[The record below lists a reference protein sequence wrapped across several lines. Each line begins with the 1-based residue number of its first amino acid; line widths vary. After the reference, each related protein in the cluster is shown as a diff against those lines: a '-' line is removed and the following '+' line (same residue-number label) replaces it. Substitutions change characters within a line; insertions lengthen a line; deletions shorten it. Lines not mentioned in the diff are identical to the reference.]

1 MTTPGMTNIEALI
14 PETPQRKPRWIRL
27 RRFAPLLG
35 AAIFLLAMRIVF
47 RELRNFRYH
56 EVAAYLDLLPAA
68 RIAVAI
74 LGTAGSYLALAII
87 DLLGT
92 RAAGRKLPLPRV
104 AFASFV
110 SSAVSNNVG
119 LSGLAG
125 GSLRYKLYTT
135 WGVDAGDT
143 ARIIAFAA
151 VAFWLGFLTLGGAVL
166 TVDPLTLP
174 PFIGPLLLIAPLVYV
189 AIVVMR
195 GEREVRIGKWMFV
208 LPRPRIAA
216 LQLGISSVDWLCSA
230 IVFAAVLP
238 AHRVSFLTALA
249 VFLGAQVAG
258 VISNLPG
265 GVGVFEAAVFSLL
278 AGSVPAAELAGA
290 LIAWRAIYYLLPLA
304 IAGVMLAAGEVLRR
318 RAELARLGRGVA
330 QTVSL
335 FAPAVFSIGIFVAG
349 VILLTS
355 GATPAERP
363 RVHLLRAS
371 VPLPLVEI
379 AHLAGSVAGIG
390 LLLIA
395 RGVQRRLNGA
405 YALAAALLGVGIVA
419 SLLKGL
425 DYEEAVVV
433 AIPLIGLVAC
443 RREFYRRTA
452 LLDEPF
458 TGAWIAAIALTV
470 ASTLWIGFFAYRHI
484 EYEPDLWWRF
494 SFFGDAPRFLR
505 ASLGIAAV
513 ALAFSIRKLMRA
525 APADVEP
532 PDRADLE
539 HAADVAKQSGSPNGF
554 LVLLGDK
561 QLLWND
567 ARTAFLM
574 YAVQGRSWIAMGDPV
589 GPRPEAYELAWR
601 FFEDADRHE
610 SWPVFYQ
617 VRAEH
622 LPLYVELGLRLL
634 KLGEEARVRTGDFT
648 LEGSSRKGLRHTVR
662 KVEEVSRFEI
672 VPRENVAAILPELRR
687 VSGEWLALKNTR
699 EKRFSVGAFDD
710 AYLLQLPVAVVRR
723 GDEIV
728 AFANVWG
735 DALGQELT
743 IDLMRHSPDALPG
756 TMDFLFVRL
765 IEHARAS
772 GFAWFNLGIAPLA
785 GLEARAQGPLWGRA
799 AALGIEHGGHF
810 YNFQGLRQ
818 YKEKFGPEWQ
828 PVFLASPGGMRLP
841 RILADVAALISGGVR
856 GILMK

>member
-1 MTTPGMTNIEALI
+1 
-14 PETPQRKPRWIRL
+14 
-27 RRFAPLLG
+27 
-35 AAIFLLAMRIVF
+35 MRIVF
-47 RELRNFRYH
+47 RELRNFHYH
-56 EVAAYLDLLPAA
+56 EVAAYLDLLSNA
-68 RIAVAI
+68 RIALAV
-74 LGTAGSYLALAII
+74 LGTAGSYFALALI

-92 RAAGRKLPLPRV
+92 RAAGRNVPLPRV

-125 GSLRYKLYTT
+125 GSLRYRLYTT
-135 WGVDAGDT
+135 WGVDAADT

-174 PFIGPLLLIAPLVYV
+174 QFVGPLLLLVPLVYI
-189 AIVVMR
+189 AIVLGR
-195 GEREVRIGKWMFV
+195 GERELRIARWTFV

-216 LQLGISSVDWLCSA
+216 LQLAISSFDWLCSA

-304 IAGVMLAAGEVLRR
+304 IAGVMLATGEVLRR

-335 FAPAVFSIGIFVAG
+335 FAPVVFSIGIFVAG

-371 VPLPLVEI
+371 VPLPLVEL

-390 LLLIA
+390 LLLLA

-405 YALAAALLGVGIVA
+405 YALAATLLGVGIIA

-425 DYEEAVVV
+425 DYEEAVVAAV
-433 AIPLIGLVAC
+433 TLAGLVAC

-494 SFFGDAPRFLR
+494 SFGGDAPRFLR

-513 ALAFSIRKLMRA
+513 AFAFSIRKLMRA
-525 APADVEP
+525 APAEVEP
-532 PDRADLE
+532 PDRADLD
-539 HAADVAKQSGSPNGF
+539 HAADIARQCGASNGF

-574 YAVQGRSWIAMGDPV
+574 YAVQGRSWIAMGDPI
-589 GPRPEAYELAWR
+589 GPREDAYELAWR
-601 FFEDADRHE
+601 FFENADRHE

-617 VRAEH
+617 ARVEH

-634 KLGEEARVRTGDFT
+634 KLGEEARVRTSDFT

-662 KVEEVSRFEI
+662 KVESDGSRFEI
-672 VPRENVAAILPELRR
+672 VAREDVAAILPELRR
-687 VSGEWLALKNTR
+687 ISGEWLAVKNTR

-710 AYLLQLPVAVVRR
+710 GYLQRLPVAVVRK
-723 GDEIV
+723 GNEIV
-728 AFANVWG
+728 AFANLWG

-743 IDLMRHSPDALPG
+743 IDLMRHSPDASPG

-772 GFAWFNLGIAPLA
+772 GYAWFNLGIAPLA
-785 GLEARAQGPLWGRA
+785 GLESRAQGPLWGRA

-810 YNFQGLRQ
+810 YNFHGLRQ
-818 YKEKFGPEWQ
+818 YKDKFGPEWQ
-828 PVFLASPGGMRLP
+828 PVFLASPGGLRLP
-841 RILADVAALISGGVR
+841 RILADVAALVSGGVR